1 MNEDEILDSIPI
13 DTDSRSTY
21 VNQSANTDANNG
33 CRGKLNE
40 KQLDERTTLHAKR
53 LGTGIPTFKEIV
65 NHWHKAYNI
74 TIAVSSEHEWVKNN
88 QDRIDRE
95 MAKLEANGDMPIV
108 AVSNQQI
115 TGMLAKSARI
125 ITTTLN
131 ENKLAQA
138 DLVKDARG
146 MSNPYEMIGCP
157 NAKSYYTS
165 KGDQREAWDKNLDQL
180 IKLNNSRTSSL
191 NAISKSTADQGKVLV
206 DLMKV
211 VTELNKSGQNI
222 DKMIEKKAR
231 EAIAEAGMQ
240 LHTKK
245 KEAEVDPLAE
255 VSDED
260 RID

>member
-1 MNEDEILDSIPI
+1 MDEEEILDSMPVS
-13 DTDSRSTY
+13 TDSRSSY
-21 VNQSANTDANNG
+21 INQSANTDANNG

-40 KQLDERTTLHAKR
+40 AQLDERTILHAKR

-65 NHWHKAYNI
+65 NHWHKAYGI
-74 TIAVSSEHEWVKNN
+74 TIALSSEHTWVKSN
-88 QDRIDRE
+88 QDRIDRA

-131 ENKLAQA
+131 DNKLAQT
-138 DLVKDARG
+138 DLVKDAR
-146 MSNPYEMIGCP
+146 MMTDPYEMIGCP
-157 NAKSYYTS
+157 NSKSYFTA
-165 KGDQREAWDKNLDQL
+165 KGAQREAWDKNLDQL
-180 IKLNNSRTSSL
+180 IKLNNTKNSSL
-191 NAISKSTADQGKVLV
+191 NAISKSTSDQGKVLV

-211 VTELNKSGQNI
+211 VVELNKSGQNI

-231 EAIAEAGMQ
+231 EAIAEAGMN
-240 LHTKK
+240 LHAKQ
-245 KEAEVDPLAE
+245 KEAEVDPLAP
-255 VSDED
+255 VSDKD